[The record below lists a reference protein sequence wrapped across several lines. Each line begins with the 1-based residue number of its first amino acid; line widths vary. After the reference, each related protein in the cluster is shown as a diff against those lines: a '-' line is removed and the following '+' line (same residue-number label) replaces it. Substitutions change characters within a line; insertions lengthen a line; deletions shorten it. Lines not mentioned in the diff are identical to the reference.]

1 MALNIQPATFDFTDK
16 NFQGKKEFVLKMV
29 LNIANYNDISARTLD
44 WSSST
49 MPLFV
54 DPVIVSRFIWTLN
67 FQRICGQLTGIKTAD
82 EIFKIVF

>member
-54 DPVIVSRFIWTLN
+54 DPVIVSRFI
-67 FQRICGQLTGIKTAD
+67 
-82 EIFKIVF
+82 